1 MYKTV
6 TSTAVSYVAMYINT
20 IIALLTMYTALSM
33 LLCMQTSTDSLLS
46 VALLTTTTTTTK
58 KSPSQLT
65 LGTQKLFGIAAV
77 VTLVHH
83 LMTIY

>member
-46 VALLTTTTTTTK
+46 VALLTTTTTTK

-83 LMTIY
+83 LVTIY